1 MSINV
6 RGIYLKGDLYCM
18 YSPTRFNVIN
28 FLQNGRVFRVLVKEE
43 RPYVG
48 DTLKSSNLDDLECE
62 EIEISLH
69 VTYLFVMECCK
80 DKQCLVKV
88 SFFIEEMPI

>member
-1 MSINV
+1 M
-6 RGIYLKGDLYCM
+6 KGDLYCM
-18 YSPTRFNVIN
+18 YSPTPFNVIN

-48 DTLKSSNLDDLECE
+48 DTLKSSKLDDLECE

-69 VTYLFVMECCK
+69 VTYLFVMVCCK

>member
-1 MSINV
+1 
-6 RGIYLKGDLYCM
+6 M
-18 YSPTRFNVIN
+18 YSPTPFDVIN

-48 DTLKSSNLDDLECE
+48 DTRKSSKLDDLKCE
-62 EIEISLH
+62 EIDVSLH

-80 DKQCLVKV
+80 DKQCLVEV
-88 SFFIEEMPI
+88 SFLMEEMPI